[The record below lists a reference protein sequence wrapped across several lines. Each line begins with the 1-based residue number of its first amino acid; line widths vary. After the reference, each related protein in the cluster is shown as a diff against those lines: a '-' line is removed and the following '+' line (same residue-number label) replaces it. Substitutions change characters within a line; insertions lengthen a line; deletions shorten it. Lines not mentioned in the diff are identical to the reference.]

1 MDDASGHYA
10 SGFFYGNN
18 YWMGSM
24 SLCKAIYHDDDEED
38 RIRKEGAKNSGLPF
52 AKAHL
57 QSYTSVYNENPPFI
71 PGFYIIKMLLNE
83 TYPTSVVSIHSSK
96 PFVETLVRIIG
107 FTNNTHITCA
117 TLLLHW
123 FFYKG
128 MKSVLIPSPCENFR
142 YFSYKTHFLPLP
154 DNVELPV

>member
-24 SLCKAIYHDDDEED
+24 SLCNAIYHDDDEED
-38 RIRKEGAKNSGLPF
+38 RIRKEVAKNSGLPF

-83 TYPTSVVSIHSSK
+83 TYPTNVVSIVNLKMISS
-96 PFVETLVRIIG
+96 
-107 FTNNTHITCA
+107 
-117 TLLLHW
+117 
-123 FFYKG
+123 
-128 MKSVLIPSPCENFR
+128 
-142 YFSYKTHFLPLP
+142 
-154 DNVELPV
+154 